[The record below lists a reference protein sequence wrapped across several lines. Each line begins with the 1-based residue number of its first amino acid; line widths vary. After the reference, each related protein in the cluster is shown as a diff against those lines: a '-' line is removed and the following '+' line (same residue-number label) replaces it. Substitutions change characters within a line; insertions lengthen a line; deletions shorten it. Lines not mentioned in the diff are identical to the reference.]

1 VKRQQHILPTH
12 DHAPPKHV
20 SSYYTESIYS
30 NNITFYN
37 ASIFITLVLFQT
49 SKMDINRTVL
59 LVDDDQDDIDLLELA
74 FRSNQNDH
82 DFIEASNGEEALKTI
97 EQLKKK
103 GQLPCL
109 IILDINMPKVD
120 GRLAFVRLKS
130 DAEINDIPIII
141 FSTSKNLLDQLFFEK
156 QNAPYFV
163 KPDNFQQFIDISIM
177 MISHCVHNRK

>member
-59 LVDDDQDDIDLLELA
+59 LVDD
-74 FRSNQNDH
+74 
-82 DFIEASNGEEALKTI
+82 
-97 EQLKKK
+97 
-103 GQLPCL
+103 
-109 IILDINMPKVD
+109 D